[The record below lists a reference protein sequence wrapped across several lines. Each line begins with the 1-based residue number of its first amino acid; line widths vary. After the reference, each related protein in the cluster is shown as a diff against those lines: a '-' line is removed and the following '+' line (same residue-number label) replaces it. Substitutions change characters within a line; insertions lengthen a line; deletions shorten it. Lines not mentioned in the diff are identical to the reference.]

1 MNWIKITVSALA
13 ALMMVLMVSC
23 NAKPEKKAS
32 VANSPKVAGE
42 QQVIRY
48 VDEDSLMANYNLAKD
63 INEAMLRRQN
73 QYDAAQQQRG
83 DQISRFAAT
92 MEQKY
97 KNNGY
102 LDEASFNADQA
113 KLQKMQNDAQK
124 YMAGLQQNI
133 QNEVAQNTQQ
143 LTDSITNFM
152 TEYAKQRGYTM
163 ILRKPATFYIDP
175 ALDVT
180 DDVIKGL
187 NKRYNKVEAK
197 K

>member
-1 MNWIKITVSALA
+1 
-13 ALMMVLMVSC
+13 
-23 NAKPEKKAS
+23 
-32 VANSPKVAGE
+32 
-42 QQVIRY
+42 
-48 VDEDSLMANYNLAKD
+48 
-63 INEAMLRRQN
+63 
-73 QYDAAQQQRG
+73 
-83 DQISRFAAT
+83 

-175 ALDVT
+175 ALDV
-180 DDVIKGL
+180 IKGL

>member
-1 MNWIKITVSALA
+1 MNRKKIMLGVMAVAMLSLVT
-13 ALMMVLMVSC
+13 SC
-23 NAKPEKKAS
+23 NQKPEKKAAVS
-32 VANSPKVAGE
+32 ANPKSATE
-42 QQVIRY
+42 QLVIRY

-83 DQISRFAAT
+83 DQINRFAAT

-124 YMAGLQQNI
+124 YMAGLQQSI

-152 TEYAKQRGYTM
+152 TEYAKQRGYSM

>member
-1 MNWIKITVSALA
+1 MNRKKIMLGVMAVAMLSLVT
-13 ALMMVLMVSC
+13 SC
-23 NAKPEKKAS
+23 NQKPEKKAAVS
-32 VANSPKVAGE
+32 ATPKSATE
-42 QQVIRY
+42 QLVIRY

-83 DQISRFAAT
+83 DQINRFAAT

-124 YMAGLQQNI
+124 YMAGLQQSI

-152 TEYAKQRGYTM
+152 TEYAKQRGYSM
-163 ILRKPATFYIDP
+163 IVRKPATFYIDP

>member
-1 MNWIKITVSALA
+1 
-13 ALMMVLMVSC
+13 
-23 NAKPEKKAS
+23 
-32 VANSPKVAGE
+32 
-42 QQVIRY
+42 
-48 VDEDSLMANYNLAKD
+48 
-63 INEAMLRRQN
+63 
-73 QYDAAQQQRG
+73 
-83 DQISRFAAT
+83 
-92 MEQKY
+92 
-97 KNNGY
+97 
-102 LDEASFNADQA
+102 
-113 KLQKMQNDAQK
+113 
-124 YMAGLQQNI
+124 MAGLQQNI